1 MKLYDENCWD
11 FVKTQDRNPMIFP
24 IEEAIKAHSLHRS
37 LSVKIDN
44 QSTTRISVKGVDLTS
59 LTFGKNVR
67 SQTGSPRQATSL
79 STRKACVRLWDHST
93 LTPKVFLYRRGYW
106 FEAFNFRNCLS
117 KKSVCGY
124 RLQVVLG
131 RIDRAQCFDVKV
143 GPRPY
148 QSLID
153 AHCSRDDPS
162 NRTICNRE
170 RYTEFAHTREWEK
183 RVDSP
188 IDDTLRDFK

>member
-1 MKLYDENCWD
+1 MTNLDEPLDSQTLRNLEGDRVCASNKASMKLYDENCWD

-59 LTFGKNVR
+59 LNVGKNVR

-93 LTPKVFLYRRGYW
+93 LTPKVFLYRRGY
-106 FEAFNFRNCLS
+106 
-117 KKSVCGY
+117 
-124 RLQVVLG
+124 
-131 RIDRAQCFDVKV
+131 
-143 GPRPY
+143 
-148 QSLID
+148 
-153 AHCSRDDPS
+153 
-162 NRTICNRE
+162 
-170 RYTEFAHTREWEK
+170 
-183 RVDSP
+183 
-188 IDDTLRDFK
+188 